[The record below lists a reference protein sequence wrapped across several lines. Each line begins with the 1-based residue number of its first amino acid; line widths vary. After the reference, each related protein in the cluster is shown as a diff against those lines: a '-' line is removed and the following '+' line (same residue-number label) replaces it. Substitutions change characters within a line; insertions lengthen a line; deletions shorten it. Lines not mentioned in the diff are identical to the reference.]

1 MEEPQG
7 SMTHQAHRLLR
18 AARLLLAATY
28 PTFFLKTFQ
37 EAARAHQDTLVE
49 SLVNLCD
56 LDPEE
61 FEPEAFVAKGYE
73 EVRHRLPES
82 MDVVLG
88 PVMRSGLETAV
99 GGALEARAR
108 LLGMS
113 QAVETSIDY
122 FEVKFQGQKLRMT
135 FQLLCGDADITNE
148 DEKANAPDADRLVRE
163 SLGAGATV
171 NLESIEKVETGGTE
185 AFFVFE
191 VFYERTLDL
200 QELVEN
206 TLGAKVRAA
215 LAKIAVQETT

>member
-1 MEEPQG
+1 
-7 SMTHQAHRLLR
+7 
-18 AARLLLAATY
+18 LAATY

-61 FEPEAFVAKGYE
+61 FEPEAFVAKGYQ
-73 EVRHRLPES
+73 EVRHSLPES

-88 PVMRSGLETAV
+88 PVMRPGLETAV
-99 GGALEARAR
+99 GSALEARAH

>member
-1 MEEPQG
+1 
-7 SMTHQAHRLLR
+7 MTRQAAHRLLR

-28 PTFFLKTFQ
+28 PTFFLRSFQ
-37 EAARAHQDTLVE
+37 EAAKAHQDTLVE

-61 FEPEAFVAKGYE
+61 YEPEAFVVKGYE

-88 PVMRSGLETAV
+88 TVMRPGLETAV
-99 GGALEARAR
+99 GSALEARAR

-113 QAVETSIDY
+113 QAMETSIDY
-122 FEVKFQGQKLRMT
+122 FEVVFQGQKLRMT

-163 SLGAGATV
+163 TLGPGATV
-171 NLESIEKVETGGTE
+171 KLESIERVESGATE
-185 AFFVFE
+185 AFFVFD
-191 VFYERTLDL
+191 VFYERTLNL

-206 TLGAKVRAA
+206 TLGAKVRDA
-215 LAKIAVQETT
+215 LRGLDAS